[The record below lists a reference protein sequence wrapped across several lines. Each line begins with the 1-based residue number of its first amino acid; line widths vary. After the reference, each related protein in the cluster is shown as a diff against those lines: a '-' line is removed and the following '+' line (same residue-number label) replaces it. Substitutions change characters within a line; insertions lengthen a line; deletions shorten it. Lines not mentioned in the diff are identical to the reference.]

1 MAEGKGISRRE
12 LLKRAGIGAG
22 GLAVSGAAAPQV
34 WAAPRVSQAD
44 QTIKIGFVS
53 PLTGPASGF
62 GEPDPYVLGLAKAA
76 LAKGL
81 TIGGTTYSVE
91 VVNKDGAVDA
101 ERGRAGGERP
111 DQLREGRPDADD
123 LDPRGR
129 EPGLRRVRGGG
140 RPVHLHG
147 RAVGGLVLRPRCEAG
162 EALAVPLHLP
172 LLLRRRE
179 LLQHVYPSV
188 AAGEDEQ
195 GRRRDV
201 AERRRRQRD
210 PRLARAA
217 AREGRLQDRRPRRLP
232 GRHERLHG
240 ADHEVQA
247 GRDPDLQHVPDP
259 ARLRDLLAAGRA
271 AGADEADQ
279 DRPDCENGTVRLA
292 GRGARL
298 ARLQPRERR
307 LLGADVA
314 VSLAARRA

>member
-91 VVNKDGAVDA
+91 VVNKDGQSTPSASAQAANDLINSEKVDLMLTTSTPEVVNPVSDACEAAGVPCISTVVPWEAWYFGRGAKPGKPSPFRYTYHFCFGVA
-101 ERGRAGGERP
+101 EL
-111 DQLREGRPDADD
+111 LR
-123 LDPRGR
+123 
-129 EPGLRRVRGGG
+129 
-140 RPVHLHG
+140 HLH
-147 RAVGGLVLRPRCEAG
+147 A
-162 EALAVPLHLP
+162 PL
-172 LLLRRRE
+172 
-179 LLQHVYPSV
+179 

-210 PRLARAA
+210 PRARS
-217 AREGRLQDRRPRRLP
+217 GRCSRRPATRSSTRAPTRTARTTTRRRSRSSSRP
-232 GRHERLHG
+232 GSRSSTRSRSRPTSRRSG
-240 ADHEVQA
+240 
-247 GRDPDLQHVPDP
+247 GR
-259 ARLRDLLAAGRA
+259 RRS
-271 AGADEADQ
+271 
-279 DRPDCENGTVRLA
+279 
-292 GRGARL
+292 RG
-298 ARLQPRERR
+298 
-307 LLGADVA
+307 
-314 VSLAARRA
+314 